1 MRFRGISPRFQDA
14 FLTHDAN
21 VKIGS
26 LMRINESMVEK
37 ASITCARAF
46 EGDPLTL
53 WMIPDISKRSN
64 LRYAFETILRVA
76 VLSGSE
82 AYATSAE
89 CEGVAIWM
97 PARAKQSIGILV
109 QAGYPQLPLRCGWRY
124 LLRDSRTMSLCEK
137 LRKKYAPAKHYYLN
151 TLAVDPVLQGKGF
164 ARALLDPMLE
174 RLDLENTPC
183 YVETQNM
190 KNVEMYK
197 HFGFRL
203 VHETLIPGTI
213 QPLYPMLRDKP
224 LRP

>member
-1 MRFRGISPRFQDA
+1 M
-14 FLTHDAN
+14 THDMNAN
-21 VKIGS
+21 LGS
-26 LMRINESMVEK
+26 LVRINESLVEK

-53 WMIPDISKRSN
+53 WMIPDTSKLCN

-76 VLSGSE
+76 VLGGSE

-97 PARAKQSIGILV
+97 PAGAKQSMSMLM

-151 TLAVDPVLQGKGF
+151 TLAVDPAFQGRGF
-164 ARALLDPMLE
+164 ARDLLEPMLG
-174 RLDLENTPC
+174 RLDSEDTAC

-190 KNVEMYK
+190 KNVDIYR

-203 VHETLIPGTI
+203 VHETLIPGTEH
-213 QPLYPMLRDKP
+213 PLYLMLTDKP
-224 LRP
+224 ASS

>member
-1 MRFRGISPRFQDA
+1 MDMDA
-14 FLTHDAN
+14 KL
-21 VKIGS
+21 GS
-26 LMRINESMVEK
+26 LVRIGPSLVEK

-53 WMIPDISKRSN
+53 WMIPDPAKRKN

-76 VLSGSE
+76 VLGGSE
-82 AYATSAE
+82 AYATSSE

-97 PARAKQSIGILV
+97 AAGAKQSMSMLL

-137 LRKKYAPAKHYYLN
+137 MMKKFAPSRHYYLN
-151 TLAVDPVLQGKGF
+151 TLAVDPGLQGQGF
-164 ARALLDPMLE
+164 ARTLLEPMFE
-174 RLDLENTPC
+174 KLDNENTAC

-190 KNVEMYK
+190 KNVDIYR

-203 VHETLIPGTI
+203 AHEMKIPGTEH
-213 QPLYPMLRDKP
+213 PLFLLLRNNP
-224 LRP
+224 TPS